1 MKVWQNQGQFIASC
15 PELDIF
21 TYGSDQNQARRRLQQ
36 VLVFYAET
44 ATEMGYKI
52 VPGELLYH
60 FKTIQHLMFP
70 CLATQLTDFL
80 HCLNKLTA

>member
-52 VPGELLYH
+52 VPGELLSSLQNNSAPDVPMLSD
-60 FKTIQHLMFP
+60 TV
-70 CLATQLTDFL
+70 
-80 HCLNKLTA
+80 N